1 MKTLIVKEIKSFY
14 KSRIANLFVLL
25 FLIINSLFIWIIRG
39 ELNIFTSNYSS
50 LSNFFFLAPILLI
63 IFIPAI
69 TMRSFSHEFSNKT
82 INILLTKPITYSSI
96 VFSKFISYSFL
107 VILSIL
113 PTIIYVFSIFYI
125 AESSQNIDIGEILG
139 SYTGLFLVSIA
150 FVSISIYCSSIT
162 EKQII
167 SFVLSLALNLIFFYL
182 FDYLNNLLDSQ
193 FFLKKIGLSYHYKSF
208 SNGIIYIS
216 DLSWTKKIKHPSEL
230 FSIGDKID
238 VIVLELDVDERKL
251 SLGHKQTKKNPWDDY
266 LKKYPVDS
274 IHSFKLES
282 ISERG
287 GSIFLNDD
295 LSAFVPKKHTIK
307 EDGSSLK
314 DGEEADFK
322 VIEFNSDFKRI
333 VMSHSATYKKEP
345 EKKKA
350 KTKSKIENGD
360 KSTLGD
366 IEALADLK
374 KKMDENKDN

>member
-139 SYTGLFLVSIA
+139 SYIGLFLVSVA

-167 SFVLSLALNLIFFYL
+167 SFILSLALNLIFFYL
-182 FDYLNNLLDSQ
+182 FDYLDNLFDSQ

-216 DLSWTKKIKHPSEL
+216 DLLYLISFILFFLIMTSNKISTYVKK
-230 FSIGDKID
+230 
-238 VIVLELDVDERKL
+238 
-251 SLGHKQTKKNPWDDY
+251 
-266 LKKYPVDS
+266 
-274 IHSFKLES
+274 
-282 ISERG
+282 
-287 GSIFLNDD
+287 
-295 LSAFVPKKHTIK
+295 
-307 EDGSSLK
+307 
-314 DGEEADFK
+314 
-322 VIEFNSDFKRI
+322 
-333 VMSHSATYKKEP
+333 
-345 EKKKA
+345 
-350 KTKSKIENGD
+350 
-360 KSTLGD
+360 
-366 IEALADLK
+366 
-374 KKMDENKDN
+374 

>member
-39 ELNIFTSNYSS
+39 DLNIFISNYSS

-69 TMRSFSHEFSNKT
+69 TMRSFSHEISNKT

-125 AESSQNIDIGEILG
+125 AESSQSIDIGEILG
-139 SYTGLFLVSIA
+139 SYIGLFLVSVA

-167 SFVLSLALNLIFFYL
+167 SFVLSLALNLIFFYS
-182 FDYLNNLLDSQ
+182 FDYLDKSVDSQ
-193 FFLKKIGLSYHYKSF
+193 FFIKKIGLSYHYKSF

-216 DLSWTKKIKHPSEL
+216 DLLYIISFILFFLIMTSNKISKYVKK
-230 FSIGDKID
+230 
-238 VIVLELDVDERKL
+238 
-251 SLGHKQTKKNPWDDY
+251 
-266 LKKYPVDS
+266 
-274 IHSFKLES
+274 
-282 ISERG
+282 
-287 GSIFLNDD
+287 
-295 LSAFVPKKHTIK
+295 
-307 EDGSSLK
+307 
-314 DGEEADFK
+314 
-322 VIEFNSDFKRI
+322 
-333 VMSHSATYKKEP
+333 
-345 EKKKA
+345 
-350 KTKSKIENGD
+350 
-360 KSTLGD
+360 
-366 IEALADLK
+366 
-374 KKMDENKDN
+374 